1 MPMLGLAMNK
11 TAWSPGL
18 PMPRHSTYCKFL
30 IKYIAP
36 IEYSEW
42 FPFGVTHIV
51 EREFESD
58 VSAMFSKMV
67 GQFQSSKRFSFK
79 PTN

>member
-18 PMPRHSTYCKFL
+18 SMPRHSTHCKFL
-30 IKYIAP
+30 GKYNIAP
-36 IEYSEW
+36 IEYSGW
-42 FPFGVTHIV
+42 VSLWCVTHIV

-58 VSAMFSKMV
+58 VSCNVLQDGRKVSE
-67 GQFQSSKRFSFK
+67 FK
-79 PTN
+79 KVFF